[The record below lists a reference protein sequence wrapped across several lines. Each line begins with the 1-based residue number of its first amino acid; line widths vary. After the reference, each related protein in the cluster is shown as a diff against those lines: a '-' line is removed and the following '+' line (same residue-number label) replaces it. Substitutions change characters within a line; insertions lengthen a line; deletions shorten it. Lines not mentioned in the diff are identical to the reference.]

1 MAESNPSYLNPCVL
15 PEGKGTPS
23 LLAAT
28 SSLRPPHA
36 AHSVNMAYRNGVGI
50 RISNGAVSFGSMAIR
65 GYPPTVTGLQEFQP
79 IGPLPHTIEEPKVP
93 EVPIDAERILAW
105 TTKADRLEFVLDTFE
120 VNFQRRVLR
129 DGELAARQWYR
140 WQVIRTFGES
150 LPQLSPRIAGLIYLL
165 RKIGLF

>member
-1 MAESNPSYLNPCVL
+1 MAESD
-15 PEGKGTPS
+15 
-23 LLAAT
+23 
-28 SSLRPPHA
+28 PP
-36 AHSVNMAYRNGVGI
+36 SVNMAY
-50 RISNGAVSFGSMAIR
+50 SNGMGILISGHGAVTVGDGVLVIR

-79 IGPLPHTIEEPKVP
+79 IGPLSLTVEEP

-105 TTKADRLEFVLDTFE
+105 ITKPDRLEFVLDTFE
-120 VNFQRRVLR
+120 VNFRRRVLR

-150 LPQLSPRIAGLIYLL
+150 LLQHSPRIAGFIYLL